1 MKRDMTDRMANE
13 KGDEVVVMHDHDD
26 DNNTENN
33 DNNMETV
40 TAGILFAALPKW
52 FDAAI
57 VGTLIFG
64 GCCGNVFALEAII
77 K

>member
-1 MKRDMTDRMANE
+1 MTDRIANE
-13 KGDEVVVMHDHDD
+13 KGGDEVVVMHDHAD
-26 DNNTENN
+26 DNETENEN
-33 DNNMETV
+33 NNNMASV

>member
-1 MKRDMTDRMANE
+1 MTDRMANE
-13 KGDEVVVMHDHDD
+13 KGDEVVIMHDHAEGTD
-26 DNNTENN
+26 TENE
-33 DNNMETV
+33 NNVASV

>member
-1 MKRDMTDRMANE
+1 MTDRIANE
-13 KGDEVVVMHDHDD
+13 KGGDEVVVMHDHAD
-26 DNNTENN
+26 DNEINNENN
-33 DNNMETV
+33 NNMESVTV
-40 TAGILFAALPKW
+40 GILFAALPKW

>member
-1 MKRDMTDRMANE
+1 MANE
-13 KGDEVVVMHDHDD
+13 KGDRYVVMHDHADEK
-26 DNNTENN
+26 NGNQTATRMEN
-33 DNNMETV
+33 V
-40 TAGILFAALPKW
+40 TAGILFASIPKW

-57 VGTLIFG
+57 VGALIFG

>member
-1 MKRDMTDRMANE
+1 MTDRIPNE
-13 KGDEVVVMHDHDD
+13 KRGDEVVVMHDHADE
-26 DNNTENN
+26 NETENENKNTES
-33 DNNMETV
+33 V
-40 TAGILFAALPKW
+40 AVGILFAALPKW

>member
-1 MKRDMTDRMANE
+1 MTGRMANE
-13 KGDEVVVMHDHDD
+13 KGDKVVVMHDHADD
-26 DNNTENN
+26 SGAETETENN
-33 DNNMETV
+33 MESV
-40 TAGILFAALPKW
+40 TAGILFSALPKW